1 MSQENVEIVRAFAT
15 FDRTGDFAWSLIAPD
30 ADLVNAPGSPFT
42 NASGLQGFRDWL
54 KDVNE
59 AFEQWEARVD
69 DVLDAPGDNVVV
81 LNHMWGRDRGTGL
94 ELEMELNLVYTVIEE
109 KITCIEGYP
118 SRDEALE
125 AAGLRGVGR
134 SL

>member
-42 NASGLQGFRDWL
+42 NASGHQGFRDSQENVRL
-54 KDVNE
+54 LRE
-59 AFEQWEARVD
+59 MYGPRTIA
-69 DVLDAPGDNVVV
+69 DAAELMHLAAEMRQPSALPDKQTVFHVWTFRDGMSWRCEVF
-81 LNHMWGRDRGTGL
+81 MTRGRT
-94 ELEMELNLVYTVIEE
+94 
-109 KITCIEGYP
+109 
-118 SRDEALE
+118 SRL
-125 AAGLRGVGR
+125 AAGVGR

>member
-1 MSQENVEIVRAFAT
+1 MSQENVEIVREALAT

-42 NASGLQGFRDWL
+42 NASGHQGFRDWP

-69 DVLDAPGDNVVV
+69 DVLDAPGDKVVV
-81 LNHMWGRDRGTGL
+81 LNHMWGRGRGTGL
-94 ELEMELNLVYTVIEE
+94 ELEMELNVVYTVVDG
-109 KITCIEGYP
+109 KITRIEGYYT
-118 SRDEALE
+118 RDEALK
-125 AAGLRGVGR
+125 AAGL
-134 SL
+134 SE